1 MDQQFN
7 VPEVESQEPDVKEEG
22 DSGSNL
28 KRIAKYF
35 GFRLIALFITVVV
48 AIYLLILIAN
58 MGGAVDNIRM
68 GQIREN
74 VGMQMMAMS
83 SEMAD
88 WPSERR
94 REYEEQMV
102 EQERR
107 RLGLDQP
114 FILRSFYYLR
124 DAITLDLGRA
134 EQMTSDAGSRRVQ
147 LIILERL
154 PPTLMLMMSY
164 FLIMF
169 FVALFGALFLSRRYG
184 SKLDKLVVVLAPS
197 SAAPGWFYGIF
208 LILIFA
214 AVLGWLPFGGMVKA
228 PPPRETHLYALSVL
242 RHLILPVT
250 ALVMGGFFLTIYNWR
265 TFFLIYSSE
274 DYVEMAKA
282 KGLSNRAIE
291 RRYILRP
298 TLPPIITSFALG
310 MIVMWMGAIILE
322 QVFNWPGLGRMLYEA
337 IGLFD
342 VPIIVGGQVIYAYLL
357 AATVFVLDILYA
369 LLDPRVKMGAG
380 AGGNRQ

>member
-7 VPEVESQEPDVKEEG
+7 VPDVEPQEPDIEEE
-22 DSGSNL
+22 DSGSDI

-35 GFRLIALFITVVV
+35 GFRLLALFITVVV
-48 AIYLLILIAN
+48 AIYLLILVAN
-58 MGGAVDNIRM
+58 MGGAVDDIRM

-83 SEMAD
+83 DQMAD
-88 WPSERR
+88 WPAERR
-94 REYEEQMV
+94 REYEESLV

-114 FILRSFYYLR
+114 FILRRVYYLR

-154 PPTLMLMMSY
+154 PPTLILMMSY

-184 SKLDKLVVVLAPS
+184 SKIDKLVVILAPS
-197 SAAPGWFYGIF
+197 SAAPGWVYGIF
-208 LILIFA
+208 LILIFS
-214 AVLGWLPFGGMVKA
+214 AVLGWLPFGGMVDA

-250 ALVMGGFFLTIYNWR
+250 ALIMGGFFLTIYNWR

-298 TLPPIITSFALG
+298 TLPPIITSFALS
-310 MIVMWMGAIILE
+310 MIVMWMGSIILE

-342 VPIIVGGQVIYAYLL
+342 VPVIVGGQVIYAYLL
-357 AATVFVLDILYA
+357 AATVFILDILYA
-369 LLDPRVKMGAG
+369 LLDPRVKMGFG
-380 AGGNRQ
+380 SGGNK